1 MKRSS
6 SKPSNTATSSSLIE
20 HTGASGVRV
29 ALTGAPGTGK
39 TTLAALLDSSF
50 SVHAVRDLA
59 EACGALGPLEGDG
72 AQGVD
77 LNALLQHVQRLP
89 SDLLIEGHLSHHL
102 NPDAIVVLRCAPEVL
117 SHRLEVRGYDSNKV
131 RANVEWEMLGGV
143 HAEIQDA
150 GLDVP
155 VLELDASSMSAKA
168 MADLVRSWSSKGF
181 PCSNRPFIDWLAD
194 ATHLP
199 S

>member
-1 MKRSS
+1 M
-6 SKPSNTATSSSLIE
+6 
-20 HTGASGVRV
+20 RV

-72 AQGVD
+72 AHEVD
-77 LNALLQHVQRLP
+77 LDVLLQHVQSLR
-89 SDLLIEGHLSHHL
+89 SDVLIEGHLSHHL
-102 NPDAIVVLRCAPEVL
+102 RPDVIVVLRCAPEAL
-117 SHRLEVRGYDSNKV
+117 SHRLEARGYDTSKV

-155 VLELDASSMSAKA
+155 VLELDSSTLEVEA
-168 MADLVRSWSSKGF
+168 MAERVRSWCDGGF
-181 PCSNRPFIDWLAD
+181 PSSNAPFIDWLAD
-194 ATHLP
+194 AAHLL